1 MNCTPIVRQYV
12 ILKNDWVIFICQK
25 GYQKKRC
32 TAEFKQQV
40 VEAVLHEGLSYA
52 EAERIYGVNG
62 HVYIQKWERIYL
74 TEGPNNWGHFNH

>member
-1 MNCTPIVRQYV
+1 VLLNCTPIVRQYV
-12 ILKNDWVIFICQK
+12 ILKNDWGDFYMPK
-25 GYQKKRC
+25 GIPEKRY

-62 HVYIQKWERIYL
+62 HVCIQK
-74 TEGPNNWGHFNH
+74 